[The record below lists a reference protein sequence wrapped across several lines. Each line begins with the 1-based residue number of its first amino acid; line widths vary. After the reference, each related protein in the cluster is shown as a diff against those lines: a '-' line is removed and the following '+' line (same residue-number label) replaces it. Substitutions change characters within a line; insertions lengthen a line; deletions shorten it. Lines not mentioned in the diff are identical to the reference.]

1 MIGEEADRHFT
12 VLDLDELE
20 LEPSAPEPRGRIE
33 AHARRCSAC
42 AERRAAHVALI
53 EQFRVSVLP
62 RTVEAVTARR
72 RDRLW
77 RRWAAW
83 LALPAAAAAAV
94 LLLVTGRHREGAAP
108 VAGGDAALGVKGGAL
123 FEVFARRSGSAADVD
138 GTTVMRLHDGMRLA
152 PGDALRFVLFPNGMP
167 YVLIASVD
175 GAGQV
180 NIYYP
185 FHGEASVLASGQGVL
200 SVPGSIVLD
209 AAPGPERL
217 FVIYSARPLPA
228 IAVRAALA
236 PTAAAG
242 AAAIRSTREAPIEG
256 TVQASLLFEKEDRR
270 LTLALPARAAAAS
283 GAWSPRWR
291 WRRRGSRMR
300 AQRPPKPAASPW
312 SSAAITATARIRR
325 CASRSRTRRSCRRCW
340 ARSAAFCPEI

>member
-1 MIGEEADRHFT
+1 MIAQEVDRHLT

-20 LEPSAPEPRGRIE
+20 LEPSAPEPRARVE

-42 AERRAAHVALI
+42 AARRAAHIARI

-62 RTVEAVTARR
+62 STLEAMTARR
-72 RDRLW
+72 RDRLR

-83 LALPAAAAAAV
+83 LALPAAAAV
-94 LLLVTGRHREGAAP
+94 LLLVTGRHRQGLESI
-108 VAGGDAALGVKGGAL
+108 AGGDSALGVKGAAL
-123 FEVFARRSGSAADVD
+123 FEVFARRNGPGADVD
-138 GTTVMRLHDGMRLA
+138 GPTVVRVHDGMRLS
-152 PGDALRFVLFPNGMP
+152 PGDALRFVLFPSGMS

-185 FHGEASVLASGQGVL
+185 FHGEASALTSGQAAI

-217 FVIYSARPLPA
+217 FVIFSARSLRTS
-228 IAVRAALA
+228 AVRAALA

-242 AAAIRSTREAPIEG
+242 AAAIRGTPQAPIEE

-270 LTLALPARAAAAS
+270 
-283 GAWSPRWR
+283 
-291 WRRRGSRMR
+291 
-300 AQRPPKPAASPW
+300 
-312 SSAAITATARIRR
+312 
-325 CASRSRTRRSCRRCW
+325 
-340 ARSAAFCPEI
+340 

>member
-1 MIGEEADRHFT
+1 MIAEEVDRHLT

-20 LEPSAPEPRGRIE
+20 LEPSAPEPRGRVE

-42 AERRAAHVALI
+42 AARRAAHAALMV
-53 EQFRVSVLP
+53 QFRASVLP
-62 RTVEAVTARR
+62 RTVDAVTALR
-72 RDRLW
+72 RDRLR

-83 LALPAAAAAAV
+83 LALPAAAAV
-94 LLLVTGRHREGAAP
+94 LLVVAGRRREGATP
-108 VAGGDAALGVKGGAL
+108 DAGGESALGVKGAAL
-123 FEVFARRSGSAADVD
+123 FEVFARRNGGPAVDVD
-138 GTTVMRLHDGMRLA
+138 GPTVVRVHDGMRLA
-152 PGDALRFVLFPNGMP
+152 PGDALRFVLFPSGMS

-185 FHGEASVLASGQGVL
+185 FHGEASVLASGPGAI

-217 FVIYSARPLPA
+217 FVIYSARALPA
-228 IAVRAALA
+228 IAVRSALA

-256 TVQASLLFEKEDRR
+256 TVQASLLFEKEG
-270 LTLALPARAAAAS
+270 AR
-283 GAWSPRWR
+283 
-291 WRRRGSRMR
+291 
-300 AQRPPKPAASPW
+300 
-312 SSAAITATARIRR
+312 
-325 CASRSRTRRSCRRCW
+325 
-340 ARSAAFCPEI
+340 